1 MDPLSD
7 ILSLLKPRNL
17 LSAGFAAGGDWAV
30 QFPDQQDNIKT
41 GAVVRGRC
49 LLWVEGEARPLPL
62 EPGDCFLLPAGRPF
76 RMASGPD
83 VTPLPAQELFAA
95 ARRGGVAQMGAGDD
109 FLCVSSRFA
118 LDGRHAGLLLSLLPP
133 LVHLRDAGDR
143 SGLRWAME
151 RMMLELREDRPGAF
165 LVLRH
170 LAHMML
176 VQALRLHLDNGP
188 HGGRAGWLF
197 ALSDRQIGAAI
208 AAIHAEPAHPWT
220 LQELA
225 RHVGMSRS
233 SFAERF
239 KQMVGDAPL
248 EYVTRW
254 RMLLAGDRL
263 LSGRESVSAIAL
275 SVGYQS
281 ESAFSTAFKRVLG
294 CPPRDYARR
303 YGDASQ

>member
-17 LSAGFAAGGDWAV
+17 LSAGFAAGGDWAI

-49 LLWVEGEARPLPL
+49 LLWVEGEVGPVQL

-83 VTPLPAQELFAA
+83 MAPLRAQEVFAA
-95 ARRGGVAQMGAGDD
+95 ARRGGVAQVGIGDD
-109 FLCVSSRFA
+109 FFCVSSRFA
-118 LDGRHAGLLLSLLPP
+118 LEGRHAGLLLSLLPP

-151 RMMLELREDRPGAF
+151 RMMLELRDDRPGAF

-176 VQALRLHLDNGP
+176 VQALRLHLDGLS
-188 HGGRAGWLF
+188 GAGVGWLF
-197 ALSDRQIGAAI
+197 ALTDRQLGAAI
-208 AAIHAEPAHPWT
+208 GAIHADPAHPWT
-220 LQELA
+220 LSTLA
-225 RHVGMSRS
+225 RHIGMSRS
-233 SFAERF
+233 SFAQRF
-239 KQMVGDAPL
+239 KDMVGAAPM
-248 EYVTRW
+248 EYLTRW

-263 LSGRESVSAIAL
+263 LSGRESVSSIAL

-294 CPPRDYARR
+294 CPPRDYARHN
-303 YGDASQ
+303 GA

>member
-1 MDPLSD
+1 M
-7 ILSLLKPRNL
+7 
-17 LSAGFAAGGDWAV
+17 
-30 QFPDQQDNIKT
+30 
-41 GAVVRGRC
+41 
-49 LLWVEGEARPLPL
+49 
-62 EPGDCFLLPAGRPF
+62 
-76 RMASGPD
+76 
-83 VTPLPAQELFAA
+83 TPLPAQEVFAA
-95 ARRGGVAQMGAGDD
+95 VRRGGVARVGTGDD
-109 FLCVSSRFA
+109 FFCVSSRFA
-118 LDGRHAGLLLSLLPP
+118 LEGRHAGLLLSLLPP

-143 SGLRWAME
+143 SGLRWSME

-176 VQALRLHLDNGP
+176 VQALRLHLDNLR
-188 HGGRAGWLF
+188 GGEVGWLF
-197 ALSDRQIGAAI
+197 ALSDRQLGTAI
-208 AAIHAEPAHPWT
+208 AAIHADPAHPWT
-220 LQELA
+220 LQVLA
-225 RHVGMSRS
+225 QHVGMSRS
-233 SFAERF
+233 SFALRF
-239 KQMVGDAPL
+239 KEMVGAAPM

-303 YGDASQ
+303 DVDGSQPFREPCN

>member
-30 QFPDQQDNIKT
+30 QFPNQQDNIKT
-41 GAVVRGRC
+41 GAIVRGRC
-49 LLWVEGEARPLPL
+49 LLWVEGEAVPIPL

-83 VTPLPAQELFAA
+83 VPPLPAQEVFSD
-95 ARRGGVAQMGAGDD
+95 ARRGGVAQVCTGDD
-109 FLCVSSRFA
+109 FFCVSSRFA
-118 LDGRHAGLLLSLLPP
+118 LEGRHAGLLLSLLPP
-133 LVHLRDAGDR
+133 LIHLRDAGDR

-151 RMMLELREDRPGAF
+151 RMMLELREDRPGVF
-165 LVLRH
+165 LIVRH

-176 VQALRLHLDNGP
+176 VQALRLHLDGLR
-188 HGGRAGWLF
+188 GAGVGWLF
-197 ALSDRQIGAAI
+197 ALSDRHLGAAI
-208 AAIHAEPAHPWT
+208 GAIHADPAHPWT
-220 LQELA
+220 LPALA
-225 RHVGMSRS
+225 RHAGMSRS
-233 SFAERF
+233 SFAQRF
-239 KQMVGDAPL
+239 KEMVGAAPM
-248 EYVTRW
+248 EYVARW

-294 CPPRDYARR
+294 CPPRDYARQSR
-303 YGDASQ
+303 G

>member
-49 LLWVEGEARPLPL
+49 LLWVEGEAGPLPL

-83 VTPLPAQELFAA
+83 VMPLPAQEVFAT
-95 ARRGGVAQMGAGDD
+95 ARRGGVAQIGVGDD
-109 FLCVSSRFA
+109 FFCVSSRFA
-118 LDGRHAGLLLSLLPP
+118 LEGRHAGLLLSLLPP
-133 LVHLRDAGDR
+133 LVHLRDVGDR

-188 HGGRAGWLF
+188 HGNRAGWLF

-303 YGDASQ
+303 YRDASQ

>member
-41 GAVVRGRC
+41 GAIVRGRC
-49 LLWVEGEARPLPL
+49 LLWVEGEAGPLPL
-62 EPGDCFLLPAGRPF
+62 EPGDCFLLPSGRPF
-76 RMASGPD
+76 RMASGPE
-83 VTPLPAQELFAA
+83 VAPLPAQDVFAA
-95 ARRGGVAQMGAGDD
+95 VHRGGVTQVGMGDD
-109 FLCVSSRFA
+109 FFCVSSRFA
-118 LDGRHAGLLLSLLPP
+118 LEGRHAGLLLSLLPP

-176 VQALRLHLDNGP
+176 VQALRLHLDNLR
-188 HGGRAGWLF
+188 GGEVGWLF
-197 ALSDRQIGAAI
+197 ALSDRQLGAAI
-208 AAIHAEPAHPWT
+208 AAIHADPAHPWT
-220 LQELA
+220 LPALA

-233 SFAERF
+233 SFALRF
-239 KQMVGDAPL
+239 KEMVGTAPM

-303 YGDASQ
+303 DGDGRQ